1 MDVKQIYEFLN
12 GAREEVFGA
21 QDTQIEDLSG
31 IVQLG
36 TTIENA
42 VAYEKFANALVN
54 RIGRTI
60 FVARKYDGGA
70 PSVYRDEWEFGSIKQ
85 KIQAELPQATE
96 NETWELQDGQSY
108 DENIFYGSKVSV
120 KFYNGK
126 VAYEIPL
133 SVTNEQL
140 KQSFLSLESMNSFLS
155 MLYNNVQNALTI
167 YMDLLISRTINNFIG
182 ETIFDEYGSSALN
195 SKSTVKAINLLYEY
209 NQKHQ
214 SATLTASNCLESPEF
229 LRWAT
234 YRMKRYVARF
244 RKATKLYNIDKKVR
258 FTPTNLLHFV
268 VLADFASL
276 QETYLQSTTYHD
288 EMVKLPYYE
297 EVACWQSMGDDD
309 SMEESSKI
317 HVNTASGHEIEC
329 SGVLAVMFDHDAL
342 GVTNYNRRVTSHYNA
357 KAEFTN
363 QWHKSD
369 GEYFN
374 DTSENFV
381 VFFIA

>member
-12 GAREEVFGA
+12 DARDEVFGA
-21 QDTQIEDLSG
+21 QDTKIEDLQG
-31 IVQLG
+31 IIQLG

-42 VAYEKFANALVN
+42 TKYEQFANALVN

-70 PSVYRDEWEFGSIKQ
+70 PRVYRDEWEFGSIKQ
-85 KIQAELPQATE
+85 KIQAELPTATE

-133 SVTNEQL
+133 SVTDIQL

-167 YMDLLISRTINNFIG
+167 YMDLLISRTLNNFIG
-182 ETIFDEYGSSALN
+182 ETIFNEYGSSALN

-209 NQKHQ
+209 NQKHAG
-214 SATLTASNCLESPEF
+214 ATLTASNCLESAEF
-229 LRWAT
+229 LKWAT
-234 YRMKRYVARF
+234 YRMKRYVTRF

-268 VLADFASL
+268 VLSDFASL
-276 QETYLQSTTYHD
+276 QETYLQSSTYHD

-297 EVACWQSMGDDD
+297 EVACWQSMGEDD
-309 SMEESSKI
+309 SIEESAK
-317 HVNTASGHEIEC
+317 VKVTTASGHDVEVD
-329 SGVLAVMFDHDAL
+329 GVLAVMFDHDAL

-374 DTSENFV
+374 DTSENFI
-381 VFFIA
+381 VFFVA

>member
-1 MDVKQIYEFLN
+1 MEVKQIYTFLN
-12 GAREEVFGA
+12 DAREEVFGA
-21 QDTQIEDLSG
+21 QDTQIEDLQG

-36 TTIENA
+36 DTIQNA
-42 VAYEKFANALVN
+42 MAYEKFANALVN

-85 KIQAELPQATE
+85 KIQGELPNATE
-96 NETWELQDGQSY
+96 NETWELNDGQSY
-108 DENIFYGSKVSV
+108 DENIFYGSSVSV

-133 SVTNEQL
+133 SVTDIQI

-167 YMDLLISRTINNFIG
+167 YMDVLISRTINNFIG
-182 ETIFDEYGSSALN
+182 ETMYDEYQGAAFS
-195 SKSTVKAINLLYEY
+195 SKSSVKAINLLYEY
-209 NQKHQ
+209 NQTHTP
-214 SATLTASNCLESPEF
+214 TLTASDCLESPDF
-229 LRWAT
+229 LKWAT
-234 YRMKRYVARF
+234 YRMDRYVARF
-244 RKATKLYNIDKKVR
+244 RKATKLYNIEKKVR
-258 FTPTNLLHFV
+258 FTPKNLLHFV
-268 VLADFASL
+268 VLSDFASL
-276 QETYLQSTTYHD
+276 QKIYLQSNTYHD
-288 EMVKLPYYE
+288 EMVKLPLYE

-309 SMEESSKI
+309 SLDESAKVHI
-317 HVNTASGHEIEC
+317 TTASGHEVDA

>member
-1 MDVKQIYEFLN
+1 MEVKQIYKFLN

-31 IVQLG
+31 IIQLG

-85 KIQAELPQATE
+85 KIQAELPNATE

-108 DENIFYGSKVSV
+108 DENIFYGSQVSA

-182 ETIFDEYGSSALN
+182 ETIYDEYGATALN
-195 SKSTVKAINLLYEY
+195 SKSSVKAINLLYEY

-244 RKATKLYNIDKKVR
+244 RKANKLYNIDKKVR
-258 FTPTNLLHFV
+258 FTPSNLLHFV
-268 VLADFASL
+268 VLSDFASL

-288 EMVKLPYYE
+288 EMVKLPFYE

-317 HVNTASGHEIEC
+317 HVNTASGHEVEC

>member
-1 MDVKQIYEFLN
+1 MEVKQIYTFLN
-12 GAREEVFGA
+12 DAREEVFGA
-21 QDTQIEDLSG
+21 QDTQIEDLQG

-36 TTIENA
+36 DTIQNA
-42 VAYEKFANALVN
+42 MAYEKFANALVN

-60 FVARKYDGGA
+60 FVTRKYDGGA

-85 KIQAELPQATE
+85 KIQGELPNATE

-108 DENIFYGSKVSV
+108 DENVFYGSSVSV

-133 SVTNEQL
+133 SVTDVQI

-167 YMDLLISRTINNFIG
+167 YMDVLISRTINNFIG
-182 ETIFDEYGSSALN
+182 ETMYDEYQGASFD
-195 SKSTVKAINLLYEY
+195 SKSSVKAINLLYEY
-209 NQKHQ
+209 NQTHTP
-214 SATLTASNCLESPEF
+214 TLTASECLESPDF
-229 LRWAT
+229 LKWAT
-234 YRMKRYVARF
+234 YRMDRYVARF
-244 RKATKLYNIDKKVR
+244 RKATKLYNIEKKVR
-258 FTPTNLLHFV
+258 FTPKNLLHFV
-268 VLADFASL
+268 VLSDFASL
-276 QETYLQSTTYHD
+276 QKIYLQSNTYHD
-288 EMVKLPYYE
+288 EMVKLPLYE

-309 SMEESSKI
+309 SLDESAKVHI
-317 HVNTASGHEIEC
+317 TTASGHEVDA

>member
-1 MDVKQIYEFLN
+1 MEVKQIYQFLN
-12 GAREEVFGA
+12 DARDEVFGA
-21 QDTQIEDLSG
+21 QDTKIEDLQG

-70 PSVYRDEWEFGSIKQ
+70 PRVYRDEWEFGSIKQ
-85 KIQAELPQATE
+85 KIQAELPTATE

-108 DENIFYGSKVSV
+108 DENVFYGSNVSV

-133 SVTNEQL
+133 SVTDIQL

-167 YMDLLISRTINNFIG
+167 YMDLLISRTLNNFIG
-182 ETIFDEYGSSALN
+182 ETIFNEYGSSALN

-209 NQKHQ
+209 NQKHAG
-214 SATLTASNCLESPEF
+214 ATLTASNCLESADF
-229 LRWAT
+229 LKWAT
-234 YRMKRYVARF
+234 YRMKRYVTRF

-268 VLADFASL
+268 VLSDFASL
-276 QETYLQSTTYHD
+276 QETYLQSSTYHD

-297 EVACWQSMGDDD
+297 EVACWQSMGEDD
-309 SMEESSKI
+309 SIEESAK
-317 HVNTASGHEIEC
+317 VKVTTASGHDVEVD
-329 SGVLAVMFDHDAL
+329 GVLAVMFDHDSL

-374 DTSENFV
+374 DTSENFI

>member
-1 MDVKQIYEFLN
+1 MEVKQIYQFLN

-21 QDTQIEDLSG
+21 QDTQIEDLQG
-31 IVQLG
+31 IIQLG

-60 FVARKYDGGA
+60 FVTRKYDGGA
-70 PSVYRDEWEFGSIKQ
+70 PKVYRDEWEFGSIKQ
-85 KIQAELPQATE
+85 KVMGELPQATE
-96 NETWELQDGQSY
+96 NETWELHDGQSY
-108 DENIFYGSKVSV
+108 DPNVFYGSSVSV
-120 KFYNGK
+120 KFFNGK

-133 SVTNEQL
+133 SITDVQL
-140 KQSFLSLESMNSFLS
+140 RQSFLSLEAMNSFLS

-182 ETIFDEYGSSALN
+182 ETIYDEYGASAFS

-209 NQKHQ
+209 NQAHPND
-214 SATLTASNCLESPEF
+214 TLTTSNCLESPEF

-244 RKATKLYNIDKKVR
+244 RKATKLYNIEKKVR
-258 FTPTNLLHFV
+258 FTPKDLLHFV
-268 VLADFASL
+268 VLSDFASL
-276 QETYLQSTTYHD
+276 QETYLQSPTYHD
-288 EMVKLPYYE
+288 EMIKLPLYE
-297 EVACWQSMGDDD
+297 EVACWQSMGEDD
-309 SMEESSKI
+309 SIEESAKV
-317 HVNTASGHEIEC
+317 HVTTASGHEVDV
-329 SGVLAVMFDHDAL
+329 SGVLAVMFDHEAL
-342 GVTNYNRRVTSHYNA
+342 GVTNYNRRVTSQYNA

-369 GEYFN
+369 SEYFN
-374 DTSENFV
+374 DKSENFI

>member
-1 MDVKQIYEFLN
+1 MEVKQIYTFLN
-12 GAREEVFGA
+12 DAREEVFGA
-21 QDTQIEDLSG
+21 QDTQIEDLQG

-36 TTIENA
+36 DTIQNA
-42 VAYEKFANALVN
+42 MAYEKFANALVN

-60 FVARKYDGGA
+60 FVTRKYDGGA

-85 KIQAELPQATE
+85 KSQGELPNATE

-108 DENIFYGSKVSV
+108 DENVFYGSSVSV

-133 SVTNEQL
+133 SVTDVQI

-167 YMDLLISRTINNFIG
+167 YMDVLISRTINNFIG
-182 ETIFDEYGSSALN
+182 ETMYDEYQGASFD
-195 SKSTVKAINLLYEY
+195 SKSSVKAINLLYEY
-209 NQKHQ
+209 NQTHTP
-214 SATLTASNCLESPEF
+214 TLTASECLESPDF
-229 LRWAT
+229 LKWAT
-234 YRMKRYVARF
+234 YRMDRYVARF
-244 RKATKLYNIDKKVR
+244 RKATKLYNIEKKVR
-258 FTPTNLLHFV
+258 FTPKNLLHFV
-268 VLADFASL
+268 VLSDFASL
-276 QETYLQSTTYHD
+276 QKIYLQSNTYHD
-288 EMVKLPYYE
+288 EMVKLPLYE

-309 SMEESSKI
+309 SLDESAKVHI
-317 HVNTASGHEIEC
+317 TTASGHEVDA
-329 SGVLAVMFDHDAL
+329 SGILAVMFDHDAL